1 MGDSGNDIR
10 SLSYCHN
17 TVYSKSLS
25 HKVEYVSDILY
36 SCVRF

>member
-1 MGDSGNDIR
+1 MGDSENDIR

-36 SCVRF
+36 LCVGF